1 LPALISV
8 SLDLNQKYSFIG
20 LTQQKY
26 FPRPIS
32 KFRNQF
38 LTFASIMQKD
48 KLLIID
54 DEERLRNLLA
64 RILQLEG
71 YEVLVASTGKEGLK
85 KLQQEIIPVVISDVK
100 LPDVNGIELT
110 SQIKASYP
118 ATEIIVLTAFGTI
131 NDGVKAIKSGA
142 FDYITKGDDNEKII
156 PLVSKAMD
164 KALLQHRVLVLEEK
178 LNNKFGFDRLIGK
191 SNAITDVIK
200 LAQKVALT
208 DTTVLLLGETG
219 TGKEIFAEAIHQ
231 ASNRHT
237 KSFVAVN
244 CSAFTK
250 ELLESELFGHKA
262 GSFTGAVKDK
272 KGLFEEANGGTI
284 FLDEIGELDHD
295 LQAKLLRVLESQQFL
310 KIGDTKPT
318 QVNVRILAA
327 TNRNL
332 QEEVSKEGFRSD
344 LYYRLSVFQITL
356 PALRD
361 RRKDIKL
368 LAEYF
373 MNYFGIKVKK
383 QFVGL
388 TDKFVEKLEAYN
400 WPGNIRE
407 LKNIIERAVILAD
420 ENVLDE
426 TLLPYE
432 MQEPQPTKSG
442 GALSTFD
449 LSSIEKIHIQRVLN
463 HAHGNRAEAARLL
476 NIGVATLYRKLKD
489 YGLE

>member
-1 LPALISV
+1 
-8 SLDLNQKYSFIG
+8 
-20 LTQQKY
+20 
-26 FPRPIS
+26 
-32 KFRNQF
+32 
-38 LTFASIMQKD
+38 MQKD

-54 DEERLRNLLA
+54 DEERLRSLLA

-71 YEVLVASTGKEGLK
+71 YDIVVASTGKEGLR
-85 KLQQEIIPVVISDVK
+85 KLQQEMIPVVISDVK
-100 LPDVNGIELT
+100 LPDINGIELT
-110 SQIKASYP
+110 SQIKTNWP

-164 KALLQHRVLVLEEK
+164 KALLQQRVLELEKK
-178 LNNKFGFDRLIGK
+178 LNTKFGFDRLVGK
-191 SNAITDVIK
+191 STAITDVIK
-200 LAQKVALT
+200 MAQKVALT

-231 ASNRHT
+231 ASNRHNNA
-237 KSFVAVN
+237 FVAVN

-262 GSFTGAVKDK
+262 GAFTGAVKDK

-310 KIGDTKPT
+310 KVGDTKPT

-332 QEEVSKEGFRSD
+332 LAEVNKDGFRSD

-356 PALRD
+356 PSLRE
-361 RRKDIKL
+361 RKKDIKL

-373 MNYFGIKVKK
+373 MHYFGLKVKK
-383 QFVGL
+383 QLTGL
-388 TDKFVEKLEAYN
+388 SDKFVEKLEAYN

-420 ENVLDE
+420 DQILDE
-426 TLLPYE
+426 SLLPYE
-432 MQEPQPTKSG
+432 MQEPQLLKT
-442 GALSTFD
+442 GALVSDFD
-449 LSSIEKIHIQRVLN
+449 LSSIEKHHIQKVL
-463 HAHGNRAEAARLL
+463 HYAHGNRAETARLL
-476 NIGVATLYRKLKD
+476 NIGVATLYRKLKE
-489 YGLE
+489 YELE

>member
-1 LPALISV
+1 
-8 SLDLNQKYSFIG
+8 
-20 LTQQKY
+20 
-26 FPRPIS
+26 
-32 KFRNQF
+32 
-38 LTFASIMQKD
+38 MQKD

-71 YEVLVASTGKEGLK
+71 YDVLTAANGKEGLR
-85 KLQQEIIPVVISDVK
+85 KLQHEVIPVVISDVK
-100 LPDVNGIELT
+100 LPDANGIELT
-110 SQIKASYP
+110 AQIKAGWP

-142 FDYITKGDDNEKII
+142 FDYITKGDDNERII

-164 KALLQHRVLVLEEK
+164 KALLQYRVSELEQK
-178 LNNKFGFDRLIGK
+178 LNTKFGFDRLIGK
-191 SNAITDVIK
+191 SAAVTDVIK

-231 ASNRHT
+231 ASKRNA

-262 GSFTGAVKDK
+262 GAFTGAVKDK
-272 KGLFEEANGGTI
+272 KGLFEEASGGTI

-295 LQAKLLRVLESQQFL
+295 LQAKLLRVLESQQFI
-310 KIGDTKPT
+310 KVGDTKPT
-318 QVNVRILAA
+318 QVDVRILAA

-332 QEEVSKEGFRSD
+332 LTEVSKESFRSD
-344 LYYRLSVFQITL
+344 LYYRLSVFTITL

-361 RRKDIKL
+361 RKKDIRL

-373 MNYFGIKVKK
+373 MNYFGAKVKK
-383 QFVGL
+383 QFSGF
-388 TDKFVEKLEAYN
+388 TGTFVEKLESYN

-420 ENVLDE
+420 GNVLDE
-426 TLLPYE
+426 TLLPYD
-432 MQEPQPTKSG
+432 MQETQPAKSG
-442 GALSTFD
+442 NAMSAFD
-449 LSSIEKIHIQRVLN
+449 LSSIEKLHIQRVLN
-463 HAHGNRAEAARLL
+463 HAHGNRAETARLL
-476 NIGVATLYRKLKD
+476 NIGVATLYRKLKE

>member
-1 LPALISV
+1 
-8 SLDLNQKYSFIG
+8 
-20 LTQQKY
+20 
-26 FPRPIS
+26 
-32 KFRNQF
+32 
-38 LTFASIMQKD
+38 MQKG

-54 DEERLRNLLA
+54 DEERLRSLLA

-71 YEVLVASTGKEGLK
+71 YDIVVASTGKDGLR
-85 KLQQEIIPVVISDVK
+85 KLQQEIIAVVISDVK
-100 LPDVNGIELT
+100 LPDINGLELT
-110 SQIKASYP
+110 SQIKLNWP

-131 NDGVKAIKSGA
+131 NDGVKAIKMGA

-164 KALLQHRVLVLEEK
+164 KALLQHRVLELEQK
-178 LNNKFGFDRLIGK
+178 LNTKFGFERLIGR
-191 SNAITDVIK
+191 SAAIVDVIK
-200 LAQKVALT
+200 MAQKVALT

-231 ASNRHT
+231 ASNRHG

-310 KIGDTKPT
+310 KVGDTKPT

-332 QEEVSKEGFRSD
+332 LAEMNKEGFRSD

-356 PALRD
+356 PALRE
-361 RRKDIKL
+361 RKKDIGL
-368 LAEYF
+368 LAEHF
-373 MNYFGIKVKK
+373 MNYFALKVKK
-383 QFVGL
+383 QLNGL
-388 TDKFVEKLEAYN
+388 TEGFIQKLEAYH

-420 ENVLDE
+420 DNILDE

-432 MQEPQPTKSG
+432 MQEIQPVSNG
-442 GALSTFD
+442 IQHSVFD
-449 LSSIEKIHIQRVLN
+449 LSSVEKMHIQRVLH
-463 HAHGNRAEAARLL
+463 HAHGNRAETARLL
-476 NIGVATLYRKLKD
+476 NIGIATLYRKLKE
-489 YGLE
+489 YSLE

>member
-1 LPALISV
+1 M
-8 SLDLNQKYSFIG
+8 
-20 LTQQKY
+20 QQG
-26 FPRPIS
+26 
-32 KFRNQF
+32 
-38 LTFASIMQKD
+38 

-54 DEERLRNLLA
+54 DEERLRNLLF

-71 YEVLVASTGKEGLK
+71 YEVVTASTAKEGLK
-85 KLQQEIIPVVISDVK
+85 KLQAETINVVLSDVK
-100 LPDVNGIELT
+100 LPDINGIELT
-110 SQIKASYP
+110 EQIKRSWP
-118 ATEIIVLTAFGTI
+118 ATEVIVLTAFGTI
-131 NDGVKAIKSGA
+131 NDGVKAMKMGA
-142 FDYITKGDDNEKII
+142 FDYITKGDDNERII

-164 KALLQHRVLVLEEK
+164 KAMLQQKVQELESK
-178 LNNKFGFDRLIGK
+178 LNDKFGFERIVGK
-191 SNAITDVIK
+191 SAAITEVIQ

-219 TGKEIFAEAIHQ
+219 TGKEVFAEAIHQ
-231 ASNRHT
+231 ASSRKS

-284 FLDEIGELDHD
+284 FLDEMGELDLE

-327 TNRNL
+327 TNRDLKAEIENNH
-332 QEEVSKEGFRSD
+332 FRSD

-361 RRKDIKL
+361 RKKDIHL
-368 LAEYF
+368 LADYF
-373 MNYFGIKVKK
+373 MQYFASKVKK
-383 QFVGL
+383 QVTRLSPGFI
-388 TDKFVEKLEAYN
+388 TKIEAYS

-407 LKNIIERAVILAD
+407 LKNIIERAVILCD
-420 ENVLDE
+420 GYELDE
-426 TLLPYE
+426 SLLPYDI
-432 MQEPQPTKSG
+432 QHLQPKLNNN
-442 GALSTFD
+442 LSAFD
-449 LSSIEKIHIQRVLN
+449 LSSVEKLHIQRVLN
-463 HAHGNRAEAARLL
+463 HTHGNRAEAARLL
-476 NIGVATLYRKLKD
+476 NVGIATLYRKLKE

>member
-1 LPALISV
+1 
-8 SLDLNQKYSFIG
+8 
-20 LTQQKY
+20 
-26 FPRPIS
+26 
-32 KFRNQF
+32 
-38 LTFASIMQKD
+38 MQKD

>member
-1 LPALISV
+1 
-8 SLDLNQKYSFIG
+8 
-20 LTQQKY
+20 
-26 FPRPIS
+26 
-32 KFRNQF
+32 
-38 LTFASIMQKD
+38 MQKD

-85 KLQQEIIPVVISDVK
+85 KLQHDAIPVVISDVK
-100 LPDVNGIELT
+100 LPDINGIELT
-110 SQIKASYP
+110 SQIKTHWP

-164 KALLQHRVLVLEEK
+164 KALLQHKVLELEQK

-191 SNAITDVIK
+191 SAAITDVIK

-231 ASNRHT
+231 ASPRNT
-237 KSFVAVN
+237 KTFVAVN

-272 KGLFEEANGGTI
+272 KGLFEEANNGTI

-310 KIGDTKPT
+310 KVGDTKPT

-332 QEEVSKEGFRSD
+332 QEEVNKGGFRSD
-344 LYYRLSVFQITL
+344 LYYRLSVFTITL

-361 RRKDIKL
+361 RKKDIKL

-373 MNYFGIKVKK
+373 MHYFALKVKK
-383 QFVGL
+383 QLTGL
-388 TDKFVEKLEAYN
+388 SDKFIEKLEAYN

-420 ENVLDE
+420 DSILDE
-426 TLLPYE
+426 SLLPYE
-432 MQEPQPTKSG
+432 MQEPQPSKSG
-442 GALSTFD
+442 NLLSAFD
-449 LSSIEKIHIQRVLN
+449 LSSIEKLHIQRVLN

>member
-1 LPALISV
+1 M
-8 SLDLNQKYSFIG
+8 N
-20 LTQQKY
+20 
-26 FPRPIS
+26 
-32 KFRNQF
+32 
-38 LTFASIMQKD
+38 LTFVMQKD

-71 YEVLVASTGKEGLK
+71 YEVLVASTGKEGLR
-85 KLQQEIIPVVISDVK
+85 KLQQEAVPVVISDVK
-100 LPDVNGIELT
+100 LPDINGIELT
-110 SQIKASYP
+110 SRIKADWP

-164 KALLQHRVLVLEEK
+164 KALLQLRVLELEQK
-178 LNNKFGFDRLIGK
+178 LNDKFGFGRLIGT
-191 SNAITDVIK
+191 STAITDVIK

-231 ASNRHT
+231 ASNRHG

-262 GSFTGAVKDK
+262 GAFTGAVKDK
-272 KGLFEEANGGTI
+272 KGLFEEADGGTI

-318 QVNVRILAA
+318 QVNLRILAA

-332 QEEVSKEGFRSD
+332 QEEANKGGFRSD

-361 RRKDIKL
+361 RKKDIRL
-368 LAEYF
+368 LAGYF
-373 MNYFGIKVKK
+373 MNYFGLKVKK
-383 QFVGL
+383 QFTGM
-388 TDKFVEKLEAYN
+388 TDKFMNELEAYN

-420 ENVLDE
+420 DTFLDE

-432 MQEPQPTKSG
+432 MHEPQSAIHGNP
-442 GALSTFD
+442 LSAFD
-449 LSSIEKIHIQRVLN
+449 LSSIEKLHIQRVLN

>member
-1 LPALISV
+1 
-8 SLDLNQKYSFIG
+8 
-20 LTQQKY
+20 
-26 FPRPIS
+26 
-32 KFRNQF
+32 
-38 LTFASIMQKD
+38 MQKD

-54 DEERLRNLLA
+54 DEERLRSLLA
-64 RILQLEG
+64 RILELEG
-71 YEVLVASTGKEGLK
+71 YDVLVASTGKEGLK
-85 KLQQEIIPVVISDVK
+85 KLQHESIAVVISDVK

-110 SQIKASYP
+110 SQIKAGWP

-164 KALLQHRVLVLEEK
+164 KALLQQRVLELEKK

-191 SNAITDVIK
+191 SAAITDVIK

-219 TGKEIFAEAIHQ
+219 TGKELFAEAIHQ
-231 ASNRHT
+231 ASPRNAKT
-237 KSFVAVN
+237 FVAVN

-310 KIGDTKPT
+310 KIGDTRPT

-332 QEEVSKEGFRSD
+332 LDEVNQGSFRSD
-344 LYYRLSVFQITL
+344 LYYRLSVFTITL
-356 PALRD
+356 PALRH
-361 RRKDIKL
+361 RKKDIAP

-373 MNYFGIKVKK
+373 MNYFGLKVKK
-383 QFVGL
+383 QFTGL
-388 TDKFVEKLEAYN
+388 SEKFIEKLEAYN

-420 ENVLDE
+420 DNTVDE

-432 MQEPQPTKSG
+432 MQQPQTSKPGSV
-442 GALSTFD
+442 LSAFD
-449 LSSIEKIHIQRVLN
+449 LSTVEKLHIQRVLN
-463 HAHGNRAEAARLL
+463 HTHGNRAETARLL
-476 NIGVATLYRKLKD
+476 NIGIATLYRKLKD

>member
-1 LPALISV
+1 
-8 SLDLNQKYSFIG
+8 
-20 LTQQKY
+20 
-26 FPRPIS
+26 
-32 KFRNQF
+32 
-38 LTFASIMQKD
+38 MQKD

-54 DEERLRNLLA
+54 DEERLRSLLA

-71 YEVLVASTGKEGLK
+71 YDVLVASTGKEGLK
-85 KLQQEIIPVVISDVK
+85 KLQHEPIPVVISDVK
-100 LPDVNGIELT
+100 LPDINGIELT
-110 SQIKASYP
+110 SQIKAAWP

-164 KALLQHRVLVLEEK
+164 KALLQQRVFELEKK
-178 LNNKFGFDRLIGK
+178 LNNKFGFERLIGK
-191 SNAITDVIK
+191 SPAITDVIK

-219 TGKEIFAEAIHQ
+219 TGKELFAEAIHQ
-231 ASNRHT
+231 ASPRNAKT
-237 KSFVAVN
+237 FVAVN

-262 GSFTGAVKDK
+262 GSFTGAVRDK

-332 QEEVSKEGFRSD
+332 LDEVNQGSFRSD
-344 LYYRLSVFQITL
+344 LYYRLSVFTITL
-356 PALRD
+356 PALRH
-361 RRKDIKL
+361 RKKDIAL

-373 MNYFGIKVKK
+373 MNYFGLKVKK
-383 QFVGL
+383 QFTGL
-388 TDKFVEKLEAYN
+388 SNTFIEKLEAYN

-420 ENVLDE
+420 DDTVDE

-432 MQEPQPTKSG
+432 MQQPQTSKPG
-442 GALSTFD
+442 GALSAFD
-449 LSSIEKIHIQRVLN
+449 LMTVEKLHIQRVLN
-463 HAHGNRAEAARLL
+463 YTHGNRAETARLL
-476 NIGVATLYRKLKD
+476 NIGIATLYRKLKD

>member
-1 LPALISV
+1 
-8 SLDLNQKYSFIG
+8 
-20 LTQQKY
+20 
-26 FPRPIS
+26 
-32 KFRNQF
+32 
-38 LTFASIMQKD
+38 MQKS

-71 YEVLVASTGKEGLK
+71 YDVLVASTGKEGLK
-85 KLQQEIIPVVISDVK
+85 KLQQEAIPVVISDVK
-100 LPDVNGIELT
+100 LPDINGIELT
-110 SQIKASYP
+110 SQIKTAFP
-118 ATEIIVLTAFGTI
+118 ATEIIVVTAFGTI

-164 KALLQHRVLVLEEK
+164 KALLQYRVIELEQK
-178 LNNKFGFDRLIGK
+178 LTSKIGFESLIGK
-191 SNAITDVIK
+191 SAAITDAIK

-219 TGKEIFAEAIHQ
+219 TGKELFAEAIHQ
-231 ASNRHT
+231 ASPRHT

-262 GSFTGAVKDK
+262 GSFTGALKDK
-272 KGLFEEANGGTI
+272 KGLFEEADNGTI

-318 QVNVRILAA
+318 KVNARILAA

-332 QEEVSKEGFRSD
+332 HDEVSKDKFRSD
-344 LYYRLSVFQITL
+344 LFYRLSVFQITL
-356 PALRD
+356 PALRE
-361 RRKDIKL
+361 RKKDIKL

-373 MNYFGIKVKK
+373 MSYFGLKVKK
-383 QFVGL
+383 QFAGM
-388 TDKFVEKLEAYN
+388 TEKFVEKLEAYN

-420 ENVLDE
+420 DNVLDE

-432 MQEPQPTKSG
+432 MQEPQPSKNGS
-442 GALSTFD
+442 LPSTFD
-449 LSSIEKIHIQRVLN
+449 LSSIEKHHIQRVLN
-463 HAHGNRAEAARLL
+463 HTHGNRAEAARLL

>member
-1 LPALISV
+1 
-8 SLDLNQKYSFIG
+8 
-20 LTQQKY
+20 
-26 FPRPIS
+26 
-32 KFRNQF
+32 
-38 LTFASIMQKD
+38 MQKD

-71 YEVLVASTGKEGLK
+71 YDVLVASTGKEGLK
-85 KLQQEIIPVVISDVK
+85 KLQQEAVPVVISDVK
-100 LPDVNGIELT
+100 LPDINGIELA
-110 SQIKASYP
+110 SQIKASFP
-118 ATEIIVLTAFGTI
+118 STEIIVLTAFGTI

-164 KALLQHRVLVLEEK
+164 KALLQFRVLELEEK

-231 ASNRHT
+231 ASHRHT
-237 KSFVAVN
+237 KAFVAVN

-332 QEEVSKEGFRSD
+332 QDEVSKEGFRSD
-344 LYYRLSVFQITL
+344 LYYRLSVFTITL

-361 RRKDIKL
+361 RKKDIRL

-373 MNYFGIKVKK
+373 MNYFGLKVKK
-383 QFVGL
+383 QFAGL
-388 TDKFVEKLEAYN
+388 TDKFIDKLEAYS

-420 ENVLDE
+420 DNVLDE

-432 MQEPQPTKSG
+432 MQEPQPVKANG
-442 GALSTFD
+442 ILSTFD

>member
-1 LPALISV
+1 
-8 SLDLNQKYSFIG
+8 
-20 LTQQKY
+20 
-26 FPRPIS
+26 
-32 KFRNQF
+32 
-38 LTFASIMQKD
+38 MQKD

-85 KLQQEIIPVVISDVK
+85 KLQHEAIPVVISDVK
-100 LPDVNGIELT
+100 LPDINGIELT
-110 SQIKASYP
+110 SQIKTNWP

-164 KALLQHRVLVLEEK
+164 KALLQHRVLELEQK

-191 SNAITDVIK
+191 SAAITDVIK

-231 ASNRHT
+231 ASHRNT

-310 KIGDTKPT
+310 KVGDTKPT

-332 QEEVSKEGFRSD
+332 QEEVNKGGFRSD
-344 LYYRLSVFQITL
+344 LYYRLSVFTITL

-361 RRKDIKL
+361 RKKDIKL

-373 MNYFGIKVKK
+373 MHYFALKVKK
-383 QFVGL
+383 QLNGL
-388 TDKFVEKLEAYN
+388 SDKFIEKLEVYN

-420 ENVLDE
+420 DNILDE
-426 TLLPYE
+426 SLLPYE
-432 MQEPQPTKSG
+432 MQEPQPTKAG
-442 GALSTFD
+442 NTLSAFD
-449 LSSIEKIHIQRVLN
+449 LSSIEKLHIQRVLN

>member
-1 LPALISV
+1 
-8 SLDLNQKYSFIG
+8 
-20 LTQQKY
+20 
-26 FPRPIS
+26 
-32 KFRNQF
+32 
-38 LTFASIMQKD
+38 MQKS

-54 DEERLRNLLA
+54 DEERLRSLLA

-71 YEVLVASTGKEGLK
+71 YDVLVAASGKEGLK
-85 KLQQEIIPVVISDVK
+85 KLQQETIPVVLSDVK
-100 LPDVNGIELT
+100 LPDINGIELT
-110 SQIKASYP
+110 RQIKEAFP
-118 ATEIIVLTAFGTI
+118 LTEIIVLTAFGTI

-164 KALLQHRVLVLEEK
+164 KALLQLRVQELEKK
-178 LNNKFGFDRLIGK
+178 LTTKYGFDSLIGK
-191 SNAITDVIK
+191 STAITDAIR

-219 TGKEIFAEAIHQ
+219 TGKELFAEAIHQ
-231 ASNRHT
+231 ASPRRN

-272 KGLFEEANGGTI
+272 KGLFEEADSGTI

-310 KIGDTKPT
+310 KVGDTKPT
-318 QVNVRILAA
+318 RVNVRILAA

-332 QEEVSKEGFRSD
+332 QDEVNREKFRSD

-361 RRKDIKL
+361 RKKDIRL
-368 LAEYF
+368 LAEHFMAYF
-373 MNYFGIKVKK
+373 ALKVKK
-383 QFVGL
+383 QITGM

-420 ENVLDE
+420 DNVLDE
-426 TLLPYE
+426 SLLPYE
-432 MQEPQPTKSG
+432 MQEPPAHQAGTP
-442 GALSTFD
+442 LSAFD
-449 LSSIEKIHIQRVLN
+449 LSSVEKLHIQRVLN
-463 HAHGNRAEAARLL
+463 HTHGNRAEAARLL

-489 YGLE
+489 YGLD